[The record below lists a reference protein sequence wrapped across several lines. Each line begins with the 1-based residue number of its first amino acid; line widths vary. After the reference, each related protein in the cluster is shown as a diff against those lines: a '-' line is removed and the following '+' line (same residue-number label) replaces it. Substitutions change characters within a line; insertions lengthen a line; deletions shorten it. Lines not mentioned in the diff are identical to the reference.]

1 MAEALLE
8 KETLSYEEVVNLIGP
23 PSYDVANR
31 ALEPVEFEKSL
42 KNLSENDEQS

>member
-8 KETLSYEEVVNLIGP
+8 KETLSYDEVVILIGP
-23 PSYDVANR
+23 PAHDVANR

-42 KNLSENDEQS
+42 KNLVEKDE

>member
-8 KETLSYEEVVNLIGP
+8 KETLSYDEVVTLIGP
-23 PSYDVANR
+23 PAYDVANR

-42 KNLSENDEQS
+42 KNLGEKDDE